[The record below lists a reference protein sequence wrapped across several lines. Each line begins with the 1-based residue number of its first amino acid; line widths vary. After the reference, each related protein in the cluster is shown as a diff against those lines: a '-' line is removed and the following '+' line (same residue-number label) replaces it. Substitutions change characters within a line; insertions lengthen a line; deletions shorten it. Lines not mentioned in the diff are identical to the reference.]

1 MHSLHYAITP
11 ADPAAHI
18 YHVTCRLQ
26 RPDPQGQI
34 ISLPAWIPGS
44 YLIRDFARHLSG
56 LQVFCDGK
64 AVKPVKLDKD
74 SWSVPPLSGDEL
86 VFQYEVY
93 AWDQSVRAARLDT
106 TQGFFNGSS
115 VFLRVHGR
123 ENQPCSVELLSPA
136 MPVEGEWRVATSLP
150 RLDAAPHDFGL
161 YQAADYEELIDHPVL
176 MGVFDLVSFDACGVP
191 HELAVIGRHAGDLD
205 RVTADLRRI
214 CEYQIR
220 FFGEPAPMPYYL
232 FILQLVGEG
241 YGGLEHRASCALIA
255 SRNTMPQKSQK
266 KISDGYRE
274 FLGLCCHEYFHTW
287 NIKRI
292 KPAVF
297 SPYDLQKPNYTELLW
312 AFEGIT
318 SYYDDL
324 LLVRCGVINAE
335 SYLELLART
344 ITRVLRGKG
353 RLRQSVADSS
363 FYAWTKFYQ
372 QDENSPNAIVSYYA
386 KGALVALCLDSEI
399 RRRTD
404 NKASLD
410 DVMRILWQRYGL
422 TSEGVPETGVEDIA
436 QEVAGH
442 DLRGFF
448 EQMLRGTEELPL
460 SDALACL
467 GVRMEL
473 RAAESSRDMGGVRL
487 KLLKPANGGDA
498 SVNETRADFGASVKS
513 ENGLLKL
520 NVLTRGGSAQ
530 RGGLSSGDVIIAIDK
545 LQVTM
550 ANFENLLAL
559 YPPGAK
565 LRVHVFRGDVLKQ
578 FDIEMLPAEKNTCYL
593 ELDADSD
600 SARKTRKA
608 WLESGS

>member
-1 MHSLHYAITP
+1 MFDLHYLIKP

-18 YHVTCRLQ
+18 FHVTCRIQ
-26 RPDPQGQI
+26 QPDPQGQI
-34 ISLPAWIPGS
+34 VSLPAWIPGS
-44 YLIRDFARHLSG
+44 YLIRDFAKHISG
-56 LQVFCDGK
+56 LQAFCDGK
-64 AVKPVKLDKD
+64 AVKLTKLDKD
-74 SWSVPPLSGDEL
+74 SWLCPPLSGDEL
-86 VFQYEVY
+86 VLQYEVY
-93 AWDQSVRAARLDT
+93 AWDPSVRAARLDN

-123 ENQPCSVELLSPA
+123 ENQPCSVELLPPS
-136 MPVEGEWRVATSLP
+136 MPVEGEWRVASSLP
-150 RLDAAPHDFGL
+150 RLDAGPHAFGL

-176 MGVFDLVSFDACGVP
+176 MGVFDLVSFEACGVL
-191 HELAVIGRHAGDLD
+191 HELAITGQHMGDLN
-205 RVTADLRRI
+205 RITTDLRRI

-220 FFGEPAPMPYYL
+220 FFGEPAPMQYYL

-255 SRNTMPQKSQK
+255 SRNTLPQKTQK
-266 KISDGYRE
+266 KMSDGYRE
-274 FLGLCCHEYFHTW
+274 FLGLCSHEYFHTW

-297 SPYDLQKPNYTELLW
+297 TPYDLQKPNYTELLW

-324 LLVRCGVINAE
+324 LLTRCGVINAE

-353 RLRQSVADSS
+353 RLYQSVTDSS

-410 DVMRILWQRYGL
+410 NVMRILWQRYGQTGIGL
-422 TSEGVPETGVEDIA
+422 PETAIEDIA
-436 QEVAGH
+436 QEVSGQNLS
-442 DLRGFF
+442 DFF
-448 EQMLRGTEELPL
+448 EQTLRSTEELPL
-460 SDALACL
+460 SETLAYL

-473 RAAESSRDMGGVRL
+473 RVPESPRDTGGVRL
-487 KLLKPANGGDA
+487 KLLKPASNESADVNGA
-498 SVNETRADFGASVKS
+498 RADFGASVKL
-513 ENGLLKL
+513 ENGMPKL
-520 NVLTRGGSAQ
+520 NVLIRDGSAM
-530 RGGLSSGDVIIAIDK
+530 RGGLSSGDVIVAIDG

-550 ANFENLLAL
+550 ANVENMLAL

-565 LRVHVFRGDVLKQ
+565 LKVHVFRGDVLKQ
-578 FDIEMLPAEKNTCYL
+578 FDIEMLPAEKNSCYL

-600 SARKTRKA
+600 AARSVRKA
-608 WLESGS
+608 WLEPGS